1 MKTVKKTAR
10 FLITALV
17 SKRIYHYVVTKNDR
31 EQKHTADPSQISV

>member
-17 SKRIYHYVVTKNDR
+17 SKRIYHYVVAENDR
-31 EQKHTADPSQISV
+31 EQKHAADPSQISV

>member
-17 SKRIYHYVVTKNDR
+17 SKRIYHYAVTENDR
-31 EQKHTADPSQISV
+31 EQKHAADPSQISA